1 MKQNMGKLL
10 TVQCISPKR
19 NSKKTGFMQYVTI
32 RIQKK
37 IQCWKNLQNS
47 RKVPPGILGAVDS
60 REFPTGIPGGPAQ
73 KAQGTGL

>member
-19 NSKKTGFMQYVTI
+19 NSKKTGFMQYGTI

-37 IQCWKNLQNS
+37 YNVGKIFK
-47 RKVPPGILGAVDS
+47 
-60 REFPTGIPGGPAQ
+60 IPGKSRRGF
-73 KAQGTGL
+73 